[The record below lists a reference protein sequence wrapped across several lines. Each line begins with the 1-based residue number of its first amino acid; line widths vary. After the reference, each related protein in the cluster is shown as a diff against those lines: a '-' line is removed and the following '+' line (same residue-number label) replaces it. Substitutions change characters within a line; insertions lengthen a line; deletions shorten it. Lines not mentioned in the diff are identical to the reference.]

1 MNNNLDNPLFESNI
15 PEIKNEEINIEI
27 KDNKK
32 RFILFIIIV
41 LILSSIFC
49 GLLVYALNNRGTT
62 INKNNEFTADDLYV
76 IHSKKDFG
84 DEIKD
89 ISNFNSLET
98 AYYYTFYIE
107 NVNSVTVPY
116 KVIIEDVSTNKIK
129 NKDKIN
135 YAIYKNDD
143 LVFSGMLD
151 NNTKTIMTSANIG
164 ASEKDNYK
172 IKLWTTTTSGYYK
185 FRINITN

>member
-1 MNNNLDNPLFESNI
+1 MNNNLDNPLFENNV
-15 PEIKNEEINIEI
+15 PEIKNDEINLEK

-32 RFILFIIIV
+32 RFIVFIIII

-49 GLLVYALNNRGTT
+49 GLLVYALNNKGAT
-62 INKNNEFTADDLYV
+62 INKNNNFTAEDLYV

-89 ISNFNSLET
+89 ISKFDSLEN

-107 NVNSVTVPY
+107 NANNVTVPY
-116 KVIIEDVSTNKIK
+116 KVIIEDIGSNEAKD
-129 NKDKIN
+129 KDKIN
-135 YAIYKNDD
+135 YAIYKNDN
-143 LVFSGMLD
+143 LVFNGILD
-151 NNTKTIMTSANIG
+151 KNNKTIMTSSNIG

-172 IKLWTTTTSGYYK
+172 VKLWTTTTSGYYK
-185 FRINITN
+185 FKINITN